1 MRIRWFKFF
10 YRKKKINKIYTSL
23 FHCTLKL
30 RINKR
35 LKWQIKNAC
44 NHVSMSIIPILSIH
58 PEISSFRYV
67 ISTISSFYYFHC
79 NEINEKTFCSFFQIV
94 QTAMVLTSRL
104 RAVPYYLK
112 NLYHRCLSHS
122 PIRFINFCWNYNA
135 MSFNVW
141 WLGHLLDGLF
151 LRYGSPTKNVNSLS
165 ADHTKWSNTFKQFV
179 GLKSYVQPDPLSE
192 FLIIANLQQ
201 SANLNMRKTWVKT
214 FFHYLKNVVFH

>member
-1 MRIRWFKFF
+1 
-10 YRKKKINKIYTSL
+10 
-23 FHCTLKL
+23 
-30 RINKR
+30 
-35 LKWQIKNAC
+35 
-44 NHVSMSIIPILSIH
+44 
-58 PEISSFRYV
+58 
-67 ISTISSFYYFHC
+67 
-79 NEINEKTFCSFFQIV
+79 
-94 QTAMVLTSRL
+94 MVLTSRL

-151 LRYGSPTKNVNSLS
+151 LRYGSPTKDVNSLS
-165 ADHTKWSNTFKQFV
+165 ADHTKWSNTLKQFV
-179 GLKSYVQPDPLSE
+179 GFKSYVQPDPLSE

-214 FFHYLKNVVFH
+214 FLSLLKKWSFPLKISPVNVTRSAISCGFGHIYWRNPWQKTSIFCTVFVE